1 MVEEVE
7 SLRGPCLE
15 KHPLILPSQQ
25 FSAGSRVEAM
35 ARQETGPVSP
45 VELAQWD
52 EFDQA

>member
-7 SLRGPCLE
+7 NLRGPCLE
-15 KHPLILPSQQ
+15 RHPLIPPYQR

-45 VELAQWD
+45 VELTQRD
-52 EFDQA
+52 GVDQA